1 MRKKM
6 TLKTCVTSSII
17 CALALIVVISSC
29 GTKEGHKKF
38 TYEVLP
44 NGLTLIIKY
53 NPDSRVF
60 AISILGK
67 NRSAN
72 EPEGKDGITDFVNRM
87 LTSGA
92 DGMNADEVQN
102 SLDDIGGEITAN
114 DNPYIPYDD
123 RYTTRAFSF
132 IKFETIDEYA
142 ESGTNLLYR
151 IVAKADFPVEEIQ
164 KTKNKVMGLLGMR
177 SGSTYQNARN
187 EFYGKLFEGHPFSK
201 TVMGTATSVMGF
213 TRDDLVAYH
222 KHFYAPNNMIMAIA
236 TNNDPDSVR
245 SWVYETFGTMEADES
260 EYASVPVPNKP
271 SGIAEV
277 HHEMDK
283 EQIYIYMGSLTPG
296 LESPDAP
303 AMDMASSI
311 ISTRMKLNLREEQGL
326 AYSVGMGI
334 DFMPDFGWTVASMGT
349 GYENY
354 QTAKEGMI
362 AEIDG
367 LKDEPPAEEE
377 LSKAQNSTWGSM
389 LLARAS
395 SINQAFYMC
404 KNEFLGVGYDY
415 EDDYLSKIRGVAV
428 NDIQRVVRGYFDT
441 GNMVIA
447 TAGKTGE

>member
-1 MRKKM
+1 MRTKI
-6 TLKTCVTSSII
+6 TFKTYTIAALT
-17 CALALIVVISSC
+17 CALGLLILIGSC
-29 GTKEGHKKF
+29 GTKQDYNKF
-38 TYEVLP
+38 THEVLP

-60 AISILGK
+60 AINILGK

-72 EPEGKDGITDFVNRM
+72 EPDGKDGITDFVNRV
-87 LTSGA
+87 LVSGA
-92 DGMNADEVQN
+92 DGMTADEVQN
-102 SLDDIGGEITAN
+102 SLDDVGGEITAN

-142 ESGTNLLYR
+142 ESGTSLLYR
-151 IVAKADFPVEEIQ
+151 IVAKPDFPEEEIQ
-164 KTKNKVMGLLGMR
+164 KTKNRVMGLLGMR

-187 EFYGKLFEGHPFSK
+187 EFYGRLFEGHPFSK
-201 TVMGTATSVMGF
+201 TVMGTAASVMGF

-245 SWVYETFGTMEADES
+245 SWVYETFGTMETDKS
-260 EYASVPVPNKP
+260 EYAEVPVPNKP

-296 LESPDAP
+296 LKSADAP

-349 GYENY
+349 GFENY
-354 QTAKEGMI
+354 QVAKEGLI

-367 LKDEPPAEEE
+367 LKDEVPTDEE

-395 SINQAFYMC
+395 RINQAFYMC

-415 EDDYLSKIRGVAV
+415 EDDYLSKIRGVTV
-428 NDIQRVVRGYFDT
+428 NDIQRVVRDYFDT

-447 TAGKTGE
+447 TAGKMAQ